1 MAAACQPTASSS
13 GSWASR
19 RLSRSEASPASSRSS
34 ARVLRAAPQPGRR
47 QWAAGGPAARPALAG
62 ERRAAAQKPL
72 HCTTFDEGSNLGAEQ
87 LLSRADGDV
96 LVETDPALSISVKQP
111 HYELAC
117 VYNSHGRI
125 LQPAKRLWLHMGHS
139 GWQDTRDIELQQAAG
154 KPEVWVGCARL
165 PASRLSSATHLEVQL
180 VFKGQMEDGEE
191 RWDNNEG
198 RNWGVAVELLP
209 GEGLVTALPPARHL
223 ASSLLL
229 RVETLTA
236 NDLLTRHQ
244 GEALR
249 TLAWQGDFSILRVYE
264 QVRWWDDVSITS
276 VFTNRLGFL
285 RRPGLHT
292 VHVTSEMAPVAKVGG
307 LADVVTS
314 LAKAHQIL
322 GTLIE
327 IIMPKYDCIDY
338 KCVEELRQLCKVD
351 VVWNGAEI
359 ATLVWS
365 GLVDGLPVYF
375 VEPHSSDAF
384 FWRGYYYG
392 QADDGA
398 RFLFFCRAA
407 LEFLLWSGK
416 QPDVLHLHDWQTA
429 AIAPLLK
436 EEYRQRGLWK
446 PRVMFT
452 IHNIAYQGVLSADC
466 LQTIGLDP
474 ERSPQLT
481 QMVDYSRPGFFP
493 GKYDINLLRGG
504 IVFADKVT
512 TVSPTY
518 ANEVLQPQYGLGLEG
533 VIWEHRGKFCGILN
547 GLDYE
552 TWNPETDDLIPAR
565 YGASWLEGKEECKRR
580 LLQEL
585 GLPHDVDKYTRR
597 PVLCV
602 ISRLTEQKGLPLIL
616 AAMEVAVSSKSIF
629 VLLGSAPDP
638 ATQAEF
644 EALATVYASGT
655 DGRLILRYDEALA
668 HRIYAGADII
678 IIPSFFEP
686 CGLTQMI
693 SLRYGTIPIVRETG
707 GLADTVK
714 DVAHHKDSHPE
725 HELNGFTFI
734 DKDRAAIVRTL
745 ERAIQ
750 AFQDGADWWKSELVP
765 RAMRQ
770 DWSWSK
776 SAQAYLH
783 LYRQLVEL

>member
-1 MAAACQPTASSS
+1 MAAACQPTVSSS

-19 RLSRSEASPASSRSS
+19 CPSRSEASPSSSRSS

-47 QWAAGGPAARPALAG
+47 KWAAGGPAARPAL
-62 ERRAAAQKPL
+62 RAAQRPL
-72 HCTTFDEGSNLGAEQ
+72 HCTTFDEGSDQGARQ

-111 HYELAC
+111 HYEVRSVRKTAFVDTFSGSQTFRSAPVVQLAC
-117 VYNSHGRI
+117 VYSSHGRI

-154 KPEVWVGCARL
+154 DPEVWVGCARL

-180 VFKGQMEDGEE
+180 VLKGQMEDGEE

-198 RNWGVAVELLP
+198 RNWGVAVELFP

-229 RVETLTA
+229 RVEALTA
-236 NDLLTRHQ
+236 NGFLTRHQ

-249 TLAWQGDFSILRVYE
+249 TLAWQGDFSILRVFE

-276 VFTNRLGFL
+276 VFTHRLGFL
-285 RRPGLHT
+285 RRPGLHI

-314 LAKAHQIL
+314 LSKAHQIL
-322 GTLIE
+322 GHNNLYQRA
-327 IIMPKYDCIDY
+327 KYDCIDY
-338 KCVEELRQLCKVD
+338 KCVEELRQLY
-351 VVWNGAEI
+351 I

-375 VEPHSSDAF
+375 VEPHSSNAF

-452 IHNIAYQGVLSADC
+452 IHNIAYRGVLSADC
-466 LQTIGLDP
+466 LQTIGLSP

-493 GKYDINLLRGG
+493 GKHDINLLMGG

-518 ANEVLQPQYGLGLEG
+518 ANEVLQPLYGLGLEG
-533 VIWEHRGKFCGILN
+533 VIWEHRGNFCGILN

-565 YGASWLEGKEECKRR
+565 YGADWLEGKEECKRR

-585 GLPHDVDKYTRR
+585 GLPHDVDEYTRR

-616 AAMEVAVSSKSIF
+616 AAMDVAKSSKTIF

-638 ATQAEF
+638 ATQAEY
-644 EALATVYASGT
+644 EALAAVYAGGT
-655 DGRLILRYDEALA
+655 DGKLILRYDEALA
-668 HRIYAGADII
+668 HRMYAGADII
-678 IIPSFFEP
+678 
-686 CGLTQMI
+686 MI
-693 SLRYGTIPIVRETG
+693 SLRYGTIPVMRETG

-714 DVAHHKDSHPE
+714 DVAHHKHSHPE
-725 HELNGFTFI
+725 HELNGFTFV
-734 DKDRAAIVRTL
+734 DKDRAALVRTL

-776 SAQAYLH
+776 SAQAYIH